1 MKNESLTVIE
11 VLEIGDPW
19 YARVIVIQNKN
30 DNTYQ
35 IEMSYPLTP
44 GESYS
49 GDKKISSNVF

>member
-1 MKNESLTVIE
+1 MNNINQIITE

-30 DNTYQ
+30 DNTFQ
-35 IEMSYPLTP
+35 IEMSYHLTS

-49 GDKKISSNVF
+49 GNK

>member
-30 DNTYQ
+30 DNTFQ
-35 IEMSYPLTP
+35 IEMSYHLTS

-49 GDKKISSNVF
+49 GNK